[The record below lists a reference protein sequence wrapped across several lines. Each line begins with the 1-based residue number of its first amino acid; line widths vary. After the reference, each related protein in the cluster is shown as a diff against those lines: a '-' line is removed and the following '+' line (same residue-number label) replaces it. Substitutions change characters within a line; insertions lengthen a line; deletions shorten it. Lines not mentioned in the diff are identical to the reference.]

1 MRSAARPALRPATV
15 ARRAYATA
23 GDSKPTPET
32 EVEPKKKAMSI
43 IDALPGNS
51 IISKTGYITV
61 GAALATALVSKEIYV
76 VNEET
81 LVLVSFVG
89 LTTALLNAVRG
100 PYTEFVK
107 DQYNKMKVML
117 ENARASHKEIIQSQI
132 NETAQ
137 LRDTVGITKNLF
149 AMSKEMA
156 EMDAQIFELKQKAAL
171 SAEIKGVLD
180 SWVRHESALR
190 EREQRQ
196 IADQVMERVQAAL
209 KDPKTQNQI
218 LAQAIADVE
227 RVVASKKA

>member
-1 MRSAARPALRPATV
+1 V
-15 ARRAYATA
+15 
-23 GDSKPTPET
+23 
-32 EVEPKKKAMSI
+32 
-43 IDALPGNS
+43 
-51 IISKTGYITV
+51 
-61 GAALATALVSKEIYV
+61 
-76 VNEET
+76 
-81 LVLVSFVG
+81 
-89 LTTALLNAVRG
+89 TT
-100 PYTEFVK
+100 TTT
-107 DQYNKMKVML
+107 
-117 ENARASHKEIIQSQI
+117 ASHKEIIQSQI
-132 NETAQ
+132 NETSQ